1 MKRKRPAGMKYKKK
15 SKSGYLL
22 FAAILFLGL
31 CVYFL
36 PQFYI
41 NEIEITGLRVVKEE
55 QLIRHSGLI
64 KGEHIFNGISG
75 SVKDIFSMRH
85 SGREEEIQKNCTYVK
100 SVVVRSYFPGK
111 VYIEITER
119 IEVAYVAI
127 DDGFVIIDSEGVA
140 VEVINNAVNLN
151 IPVIEGVQVI
161 FGETGKE
168 VTVDMQDYLRQSIVL
183 LNHIVNADNDSRS
196 EVNLLEKIISIRP
209 VNNRISFI
217 QIRLDEEELIAKVR
231 NSEKTF
237 DDMIW
242 LRFAIQQGV
251 LDGNSGKVL
260 DLTTSQR
267 AFRDE

>member
-1 MKRKRPAGMKYKKK
+1 MKRQRPAGMKRRKK
-15 SKSGYLL
+15 SKSGYFI
-22 FAAILFLGL
+22 FAAILLLGL

-41 NEIEITGLRVVKEE
+41 EEIEITGLRVLKEE
-55 QLIRHSGLI
+55 ELIRYSELTE
-64 KGEHIFNGISG
+64 GEHIFKGIDG

-85 SGREEEIQKNCTYVK
+85 SGREEKILDNCSYIK

-111 VYIEITER
+111 VYIEIVER
-119 IEVAYVAI
+119 IEVAYI
-127 DDGFVIIDSEGVA
+127 TINDGFVIIDSEGIA
-140 VEVINNAVNLN
+140 VEVINKAENLS
-151 IPVIEGVQVI
+151 IPVIEGIQVNY
-161 FGETGKE
+161 GETGKE
-168 VTVDMQDYLRQSIVL
+168 VTVDMQDYLKQSIIL
-183 LNHIVNADNDSRS
+183 LNHIVNADKDSRS
-196 EVNLLEKIISIRP
+196 DVNLLEKIISIRP
-209 VNNRISFI
+209 VNDRISYI
-217 QIRLDEEELIAKVR
+217 QFRLDEEQLIAKVI
-231 NSEKTF
+231 NSDKTF